1 MAGEAPRYTSE
12 GGRMKRWLAETPD
25 ATLGAHMILA
35 AAVVA
40 LSLLL
45 LEISLFS

>member
-1 MAGEAPRYTSE
+1 MAGEAPRYTPE
-12 GGRMKRWLAETPD
+12 GGRMRRWLAETPD

-35 AAVVA
+35 AILVA

-45 LEISLFS
+45 LDISLFS